1 MKKKHLLLFLAV
13 FISLTFASST
23 QAQSGTLYFV
33 PASGTFAPGQTFSVT
48 IMVDTKGENVNAI
61 GAYFSYPQNELE
73 VLEVDTTG
81 SVMTLFAEQQGGGGK
96 VDISGGK
103 PTPGFSGIQK
113 IASVRFRVKASSGVA
128 TLTFDQSSAVLRDSD
143 NQNILSLSSSG
154 KGVYTFGTVSAP
166 PPQPPQPPQPSPAPP
181 PQPPE
186 EESLV
191 ISDITVSKATED
203 SVIVSWKTN
212 REANSRIDYGQT
224 VDYDFSIL
232 DGELTTDHSLFL
244 FDGMASDD
252 YHFRITSI
260 DSMDNVAV
268 TEDLLISSL
277 PETLVSPP
285 SQPPQEQD
293 GETEPRRSP
302 IGVPI
307 WILFVILPIVILIV
321 GIILFSRRRQNQTME

>member
-1 MKKKHLLLFLAV
+1 MKKKHLLPFLVA
-13 FISLTFASST
+13 FISLAFVSST
-23 QAQSGTLYFV
+23 QAQSGTLYFL
-33 PASGTFAPGQTFSVT
+33 PASGTFVPGQTFSVT

-73 VLEVDTTG
+73 VLGVDTTG

-113 IASVRFRVKASSGVA
+113 IASVSFRVKVSSGVA

-166 PPQPPQPPQPSPAPP
+166 PQPPQPPPVPP
-181 PQPPE
+181 PQPSE
-186 EESLV
+186 KESLM
-191 ISDITVSKATED
+191 ISDITVSRATED
-203 SVIVSWKTN
+203 RVIVSWKTN

-232 DGELTTDHSLFL
+232 DGELTIDHSLFL
-244 FDGMASDD
+244 SDGMASDD
-252 YHFRITSI
+252 YHLRITSI
-260 DSMDNVAV
+260 DSMDNAVV
-268 TEDLLISSL
+268 TEDLLVSSL
-277 PETLVSPP
+277 PETLVKP
-285 SQPPQEQD
+285 PPQEQD
-293 GETEPRRSP
+293 GETEPRL
-302 IGVPI
+302 PI
-307 WILFVILPIVILIV
+307 WILFVILPIVILFA
-321 GIILFSRRRQNQTME
+321 IILLFMRKRQRQETE